1 MLPRATIS
9 MHSLNENLFPHL
21 TDFSRPQQL
30 VLLERALNV
39 TAQPKYKVIPKVM
52 MSRVFSFLLK
62 WNFHKVML
70 SQS

>member
-1 MLPRATIS
+1 

-39 TAQPKYKVIPKVM
+39 TAQPKYKVIPKVI
-52 MSRVFSFLLK
+52 MSSF
-62 WNFHKVML
+62 FFFAEMEL
-70 SQS
+70 SQGYALAILNV